1 MICFTLLLHSCFEWE
16 IWRLLN
22 WGNWNKTLLL
32 FFALVIYVIKPITT
46 GKSCVMSFGTHTV
59 EYFWKPDRIPLNG
72 NHTVPLKIFI
82 MPYKERQNRIL
93 RCKIKETSA
102 PLLFLTWSSQT
113 WKYFTGAKKKKSG
126 GKKRVENELKS
137 REDER
142 KQVKFVV
149 VVVVHCSYE

>member
-1 MICFTLLLHSCFEWE
+1 
-16 IWRLLN
+16 
-22 WGNWNKTLLL
+22 
-32 FFALVIYVIKPITT
+32 
-46 GKSCVMSFGTHTV
+46 MSFGTHTV

-137 REDER
+137 REDKR

-149 VVVVHCSYE
+149 VVVVVHCSYE